1 MKITNLAFC
10 FIFTVLCNHAAIA
23 EQGQWV
29 EWIADFD
36 VNYAHTNNLNLSAF
50 SNDEESDS
58 RLVLQADAGRI
69 YQLNGQ
75 SRFSLAA
82 TILAERYQNFTGM
95 DNHGFGIQTGF
106 RHKFGLGFYQPYV
119 QAHISYLDRT
129 FDASVWGHDLST
141 FSLEFGKHINER
153 LSLAVNAML
162 AHQDGD
168 NGDVIVATLRSDPF
182 DLDYWQASLIAD
194 YILTP
199 QWLASAQIA
208 YRNGDMN
215 SACST
220 DNVARALEL
229 EKVDAIT
236 KDSIFGGCVYRLDT
250 QVKRINVAISY
261 ALSAHSSISLFN
273 EYFDGHGDVL
283 SYSGFNTQV
292 AFSYR
297 Y

>member
-1 MKITNLAFC
+1 MKIANLAFA
-10 FIFTVLCNHAAIA
+10 FIFTLICNHAAMA

-36 VNYAHTNNLNLSAF
+36 ANYAHTNNLNLSAF
-50 SNDEESDS
+50 SNDEESDA
-58 RLVLQADAGRI
+58 RLALQADLGRI

-75 SRFSLAA
+75 SRFSIAGA
-82 TILAERYQNFTGM
+82 ILAERYQDFSGM
-95 DNHGFGIQTGF
+95 NNYGFGIQLGF

-119 QAHISYLDRT
+119 QSHVSYLDRT
-129 FDASVWGHDLST
+129 FDASAWSHDLTT
-141 FSLEFGKHINER
+141 FTLEVGKHINDR
-153 LSLAVNAML
+153 LSIAANAML
-162 AHQDGD
+162 AHQDGK
-168 NGDVIVATLRSDPF
+168 NGVVIVDTLRSDPF

-199 QWLASAQIA
+199 QWLISAQIA
-208 YRNGDMN
+208 YREGDMN

-236 KDSIFGGCVYRLDT
+236 KDGIFGGCVYRLDT
-250 QVKRINVAISY
+250 QVKRFNLALSY
-261 ALSAHSSISLFN
+261 ALSAHSSISLFG

-283 SYSGFNTQV
+283 SYSGLNTQV